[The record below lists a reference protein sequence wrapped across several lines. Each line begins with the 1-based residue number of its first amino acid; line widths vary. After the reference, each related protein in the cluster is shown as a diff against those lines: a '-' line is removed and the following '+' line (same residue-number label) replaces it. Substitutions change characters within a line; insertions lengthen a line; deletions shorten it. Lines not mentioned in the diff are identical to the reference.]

1 MVLDRIANASYL
13 PRASNSQ
20 LQSGNVEDMYLCIC
34 RAIRER
40 DVDAAVRAGARRPVD
55 VFRACGQNP
64 QCGGCA
70 SDMRKR
76 MDQTITRE
84 QAAAPILMAAD

>member
-1 MVLDRIANASYL
+1 
-13 PRASNSQ
+13 
-20 LQSGNVEDMYLCIC
+20 MYLCIC

-40 DVDAAVRAGARRPVD
+40 DVDAAVRAGARRPAD

-64 QCGGCA
+64 QCGSCA

-76 MDQTITRE
+76 IDQTIVRE
-84 QAAAPILMAAD
+84 QAAAPTLMAAD

>member
-1 MVLDRIANASYL
+1 MPLIFSLRVSR
-13 PRASNSQ
+13 NSRKA
-20 LQSGNVEDMYLCIC
+20 VELAMYVCNC

-64 QCGGCA
+64 QGGGCA

-76 MDQTITRE
+76 IDQTISCE
-84 QAAAPILMAAD
+84 QAATPTLMAAD